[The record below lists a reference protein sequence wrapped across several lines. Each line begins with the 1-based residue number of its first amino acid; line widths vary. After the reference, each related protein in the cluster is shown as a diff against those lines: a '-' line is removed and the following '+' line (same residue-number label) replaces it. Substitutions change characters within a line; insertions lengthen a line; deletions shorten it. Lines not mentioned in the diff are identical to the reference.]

1 MISGFGGSSVNSDY
15 HHSRVKYSSNLP
27 VPFNMPNV
35 LHNLLF
41 EDVGL
46 GLNAKQDDLKETLV
60 FSSKAL
66 TKMEER
72 YAKSEREARAKILQE
87 PDNKDY
93 VKELEEI
100 QLDRLEAHAHFKD
113 LVTVMSDLL
122 VREQYTKLLE
132 FSGLPT

>member
-1 MISGFGGSSVNSDY
+1 MISGFSTGSVNNDY
-15 HHSRVKYSSNLP
+15 QHSRVKYSSNLP
-27 VPFNMPNV
+27 VPFNIPNV

-46 GLNAKQDDLKETLV
+46 EFNAKQNDLKETLI

-72 YAKSEREARAKILQE
+72 YAKSEAEVRTKILQE
-87 PDNKDY
+87 PDNKNY

-113 LVTVMSDLL
+113 LVIVMSDLL
-122 VREQYTKLLE
+122 VREQYTKLLA
-132 FSGLPT
+132 FSGIPA